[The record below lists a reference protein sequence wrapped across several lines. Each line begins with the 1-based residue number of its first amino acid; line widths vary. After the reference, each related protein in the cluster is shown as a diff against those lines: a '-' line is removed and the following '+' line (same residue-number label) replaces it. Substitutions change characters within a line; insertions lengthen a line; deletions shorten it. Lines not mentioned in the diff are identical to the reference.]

1 LNKEKSFLKKLKIK
15 NKFYISEK
23 IDQNM
28 KELYSIADY
37 FFFDYVGSLFS
48 SIYLEKKYILL
59 SLNYQSLKKEAIGEE
74 NEFKV
79 HRNFKKSFGRIIQK
93 NSILKLMSNNK
104 FWKKQGLFNDKLKK
118 YYFGTR
124 NINSVIDLKK
134 KLLSILKNK

>member
-1 LNKEKSFLKKLKIK
+1 
-15 NKFYISEK
+15 
-23 IDQNM
+23 M

-37 FFFDYVGSLFS
+37 VFLIMVAVCLVV
-48 SIYLEKKYILL
+48 SILKIYTLPLD
-59 SLNYQSLKKEAIGEE
+59 YQSLKKEAIGEE

-79 HRNFKKSFGRIIQK
+79 HRNFKKSFGRIIQE

-124 NINSVIDLKK
+124 NIN
-134 KLLSILKNK
+134 LL